1 MKLKISVEQVTNGR
15 EYLGTIEGLSEDL
28 NYKLKFGV
36 PIDQLDD
43 QKLPESKEESS
54 IFAKK
59 LFNFTVKK
67 GEDSL
72 EMSDELF
79 AFMVQTAGHVTLTF
93 YSDEQAKSYNNGSGI
108 ISDALNSKENSLMGA
123 FGASVSIGMSISIDV
138 PKEKLPTILQN

>member
-15 EYLGTIEGLSEDL
+15 EYKGIIEGLGEDL

-36 PIDQLDD
+36 PIDQLDN
-43 QKLPESKEESS
+43 QKVPESKEEAS

-79 AFMVQTAGHVTLTF
+79 AFMVQTAGHLTLTF
-93 YSDEQAKSYNNGSGI
+93 YSDEQAQSYNNGSGVL
-108 ISDALNSKENSLMGA
+108 SEALNSKENSLMGA
-123 FGASVSIGMSISIDV
+123 FGASVSIGMSRSIDL

>member
-1 MKLKISVEQVTNGR
+1 MKLKISVEQVINGR
-15 EYLGTIEGLSEDL
+15 EYQGTIEGLSEDL

-43 QKLPESKEESS
+43 QKIPESKEEAG
-54 IFAKK
+54 ILAKK

-79 AFMVQTAGHVTLTF
+79 AFMVQTAGHVTLIF
-93 YSDEQAKSYNNGSGI
+93 YNDEQAKSYNNGSGVL
-108 ISDALNSKENSLMGA
+108 SHALNSKENSLMGA
-123 FGASVSIGMSISIDV
+123 FGASVSIGMSSSIDL